1 MTQNATQGTLDDAVR
16 HYVKENGD
24 GSDVVTGW
32 VLTTTV
38 KHPHLPDSDGYITEH
53 SPGLPYHA
61 QLGLLVAAA
70 DEKRSTILS
79 NILKEDN

>member
-1 MTQNATQGTLDDAVR
+1 MTRRAARSTLDDAIRSFVTQ
-16 HYVKENGD
+16 NGD

-32 VLTTTV
+32 VLTTSV
-38 KHPHLPDSDGYITEH
+38 KHPRLPNSDGYITEH

-70 DEKRSTILS
+70 DEKRNTLLS
-79 NILKEDN
+79 NILKEEE

>member
-1 MTQNATQGTLDDAVR
+1 MAQQAAQSPLDDAVR

-32 VLTTTV
+32 VLTTSV
-38 KHPHLPDSDGYITEH
+38 KDPLFPDSDGYITEH

-70 DEKRSTILS
+70 DEKRNIILA